1 MKFKFSY
8 TIAIF
13 TLMLFIMQG
22 NVLAAEDKRTEEG
35 LRYTIDEITNEITIT
50 GYDGINTDVVIP
62 DFIEGLPVT
71 IINNRAFYKSDI
83 DGKSSVIITSIK
95 LPCNLKVIKRRA
107 FEYSEIEEIDIPDGC
122 TDIMINAFASCNKL
136 KKIVIP
142 QSVVNLEYTDE
153 FNSIFSFVNKKLFK
167 AYVAPE
173 SAADKY
179 FIMHEKSLK
188 YYYQD
193 QYIPNKIS
201 FTDSEIT
208 VNVDEQI
215 PVPKLNIEPANSLE
229 LCKGSIEYSVNDS
242 VIKDPTSIKYSKEG
256 EVILTA
262 TIKGEHI
269 ENSISASLKINV
281 VENRKLVEKV
291 ELYSN
296 NKLLEDELT
305 VNSGETIIIEPK
317 VTPKDAAAYTS
328 SWFVSAVPSS
338 CVNYREEDGKMVITA
353 KGSGYADVS
362 IDVRNT
368 FGGNSNKEVKVR
380 LWIKEQ
386 KPDEKYVRF
395 SKSDIYMKENETL
408 QLSVETNSDSRV
420 KFESLDPAE
429 ASVDSRGMVKAIQ
442 SGPKGGATI
451 EARIDEGAVAYCNV
465 WITDVDRYIRLNRS
479 QVRINS
485 DETFRLTADTNSKSN
500 VYYESSDLSVAIVD
514 DNGLVRAAGVGK
526 AAITASISE
535 GKRAVCYVEVAD
547 GSYIKLKKQ
556 NETMY
561 RGQALKLSLDYKSAS
576 EIEYKSSDSKVV
588 TIDEKGNLK
597 AKGTGKAV
605 ITASIKEGKKAY
617 CKITVKE
624 NRVKLNESRFNM
636 QKGKTV
642 SELTVKSKSI
652 KDDKIKSVKSSNGKI
667 LKAQYS
673 KGKIVLKAV
682 KPNSKYVTVTVT
694 MKSGAK
700 ASCKVK
706 VVKNTV
712 RTSKLTL
719 SNKNLTLKKGQNETL
734 KVSRNP
740 IGASDKIFW
749 KSSDK
754 KVAAV
759 NSKGKITAKKKGS
772 CTITVRSASG
782 KTAKCKVTV
791 K

>member
-8 TIAIF
+8 TIAIL

-22 NVLAAEDKRTEEG
+22 NVWASDDKCTEEG
-35 LRYTIDEITNEITIT
+35 LRYIIDEITNEITIT
-50 GYDGINTDVVIP
+50 GYDGISTDVVIP
-62 DFIEGLPVT
+62 DLIEGCKVT
-71 IINNRAFYKSDI
+71 NIGGAAFTTVQGGASTKLS
-83 DGKSSVIITSIK
+83 SIK
-95 LPCNLKVIKRRA
+95 LPIYLNSIGRCA
-107 FEYSEIEEIDIPDGC
+107 FQSSYIEELIIPNGC
-122 TDIMINAFASCNKL
+122 ISISSSAFLLCDKL
-136 KKIVIP
+136 KKVNIP
-142 QSVVNLEYTDE
+142 SSVKELEYID
-153 FNSIFSFVNKKLFK
+153 NGNLIFDGLNKELVKF
-167 AYVAPE
+167 YVAPN
-173 SAADKY
+173 SAAENYLNKY
-179 FIMHEKSLK
+179 ESNYK

-229 LCKGSIEYSVNDS
+229 LCKGSIEYAVNGS
-242 VIKDPTSIKYSKEG
+242 VIKDLTNIRFSNER

-269 ENSISASLKINV
+269 ENSISASMKINV

-317 VTPKDAAAYTS
+317 VIPNDAAAYTS
-328 SWFVSAVPSS
+328 GWFVSAVPSS
-338 CVNYREEDGKMVITA
+338 CVNYREEDGKMVITT

-368 FGGNSNKEVKVR
+368 FGENKNEKDKIR

-386 KPDEKYVRF
+386 EPDEKYVRF

-408 QLSVETNSDSRV
+408 QLSVETNSDSKV

-465 WITDVDRYIRLNRS
+465 WITDVDRYIRLNKS

-526 AAITASISE
+526 ATVTASISE

-556 NETMY
+556 SEIMY

-617 CKITVKE
+617 CNITVKE

-667 LKAQYS
+667 LKAQHS

-719 SNKNLTLKKGQNETL
+719 SNKNLTLKKGKNETL

-740 IGASDKIFW
+740 IGASDKILW
-749 KSSDK
+749 KSSNK

>member
-8 TIAIF
+8 TIAIL

-22 NVLAAEDKRTEEG
+22 NVWAADDKCTEEG
-35 LRYTIDEITNEITIT
+35 LRYIIDEITNEITIT
-50 GYDGINTDVVIP
+50 GYDGISTDVVIP
-62 DFIEGLPVT
+62 DLIEGCKVT
-71 IINNRAFYKSDI
+71 NIGGAAFTTVQGGTSTKLS
-83 DGKSSVIITSIK
+83 SIK
-95 LPCNLKVIKRRA
+95 LPIYLNSIGRCA
-107 FEYSEIEEIDIPDGC
+107 FQSSYIEELIIPNGC
-122 TDIMINAFASCNKL
+122 ISISSSAFLLCDKL
-136 KKIVIP
+136 KKVNIP
-142 QSVVNLEYTDE
+142 SSVKELEYID
-153 FNSIFSFVNKKLFK
+153 NGNLIFDGLNKDLVKF
-167 AYVAPE
+167 YVAPN
-173 SAADKY
+173 SAAEKY
-179 FIMHEKSLK
+179 LNKYESNYK

-229 LCKGSIEYSVNDS
+229 LCKGSIEYAVNGS
-242 VIKDPTSIKYSKEG
+242 VIKDLTNIRFSNEG

-269 ENSISASLKINV
+269 ENSISASMKINV

-317 VTPKDAAAYTS
+317 VIPNDAVAYTS
-328 SWFVSAVPSS
+328 GWFVSAVPSS

-380 LWIKEQ
+380 LWIKEK

-465 WITDVDRYIRLNRS
+465 WITDVDRYIRLNKS
-479 QVRINS
+479 QVRIDS

-500 VYYESSDLSVAIVD
+500 VYYESSDLSVVIVD
-514 DNGLVRAAGVGK
+514 DSGLVRAAGVGK

-561 RGQALKLSLDYKSAS
+561 RGQTLKLSLDYKSAS
-576 EIEYKSSDSKVV
+576 GIEYKSSDSKVV

-617 CKITVKE
+617 CNITVKD

-652 KDDKIKSVKSSNGKI
+652 KDDKIKSVKSSNSKI

-740 IGASDKIFW
+740 IGASDKILW
-749 KSSDK
+749 KSSNK

>member
-215 PVPKLNIEPANSLE
+215 PVSKLNIEPDNSLE
-229 LCKGSIEYSVNDS
+229 LCKGSIEYAVNGS
-242 VIKDPTSIKYSKEG
+242 VIKDLTNIRFSNEG

-269 ENSISASLKINV
+269 ENSISASMKINV

-296 NKLLEDELT
+296 NKLLGNELT

-485 DETFRLTADTNSKSN
+485 DETFRLTVDTNSKSN
-500 VYYESSDLSVAIVD
+500 VYYESSDLSVVIVD
-514 DNGLVRAAGVGK
+514 DSGLVRAAGVGK

-561 RGQALKLSLDYKSAS
+561 RGQTLKLSLDYKSAS

-617 CKITVKE
+617 CNITVKE

-719 SNKNLTLKKGQNETL
+719 SNKNLTLKKGKNETL

-749 KSSDK
+749 KSSNK

>member
-62 DFIEGLPVT
+62 DKIEDKNVT
-71 IINNRAFYKSDI
+71 IIGVSAF
-83 DGKSSVIITSIK
+83 SSFSGYSKVNLTSID
-95 LPCNLKVIKRRA
+95 LPSNLKVIKKASFIDADIQELVIPSSCTSIEKSA
-107 FEYSEIEEIDIPDGC
+107 FL
-122 TDIMINAFASCNKL
+122 SCDKL
-136 KKIVIP
+136 KKVIIP
-142 QSVVNLEYTDE
+142 MGVTELEYTDSG
-153 FNSIFSFVNKKLFK
+153 NLIFKGLDKELVKF
-167 AYVAPE
+167 YIAPN
-173 SAADKY
+173 SAAENYLNKY
-179 FIMHEKSLK
+179 ESNYK

-201 FTDSEIT
+201 FTESEIT

-242 VIKDPTSIKYSKEG
+242 VIKDPASIKYSKEG

-296 NKLLEDELT
+296 NKLLGNELT

-451 EARIDEGAVAYCNV
+451 KARIDEGAVAYCNV

-500 VYYESSDLSVAIVD
+500 VYYESSDLSVVIVD
-514 DNGLVRAAGVGK
+514 DSGLVRAAGVGK

-561 RGQALKLSLDYKSAS
+561 RGQTLKLSLDYKSAS
-576 EIEYKSSDSKVV
+576 GIEYKSSNSKVV

-605 ITASIKEGKKAY
+605 ITASIREGKKAY
-617 CKITVKE
+617 CNITVKD
-624 NRVKLNESRFNM
+624 NRVKLNESKFNM

-652 KDDKIKSVKSSNGKI
+652 KDDKIKSVKSSNSKI

-719 SNKNLTLKKGQNETL
+719 SNKNLTLKKGKNETL

-749 KSSDK
+749 KSSNK

>member
-62 DFIEGLPVT
+62 DKIEDKNVT
-71 IINNRAFYKSDI
+71 IIGVSAF
-83 DGKSSVIITSIK
+83 SSFSGYSKVNLTSID
-95 LPCNLKVIKRRA
+95 LPSNLKVIKKASFIDADIQELVIPSSCTSIEKSA
-107 FEYSEIEEIDIPDGC
+107 FL
-122 TDIMINAFASCNKL
+122 SCDKL
-136 KKIVIP
+136 KKVIIP
-142 QSVVNLEYTDE
+142 MGVTELEYTDSG
-153 FNSIFSFVNKKLFK
+153 NLIFKGLDKELVKF
-167 AYVAPE
+167 YIAPN
-173 SAADKY
+173 SAAENYLNKY
-179 FIMHEKSLK
+179 ESNYK

-242 VIKDPTSIKYSKEG
+242 VIKDPASIKYSKEE

-269 ENSISASLKINV
+269 EEPISASLKINV

-296 NKLLEDELT
+296 NKLLGNELT

-386 KPDEKYVRF
+386 EPDEKYVRF

-485 DETFRLTADTNSKSN
+485 DETFRLTADTNSRSN

-514 DNGLVRAAGVGK
+514 DSGLVRAAGVGK

-561 RGQALKLSLDYKSAS
+561 RGQTLKLSLDYKSAS
-576 EIEYKSSDSKVV
+576 GIEYKSSDSKVV

-605 ITASIKEGKKAY
+605 ITASIREGKKAY
-617 CKITVKE
+617 CNITVKD
-624 NRVKLNESRFNM
+624 NRVKLNESKFNM

-652 KDDKIKSVKSSNGKI
+652 KDDKIKSVKSSNSKI

-719 SNKNLTLKKGQNETL
+719 RNKNLTLKKGQNETL

-740 IGASDKIFW
+740 IGASDKILW
-749 KSSDK
+749 KSSNK

>member
-62 DFIEGLPVT
+62 DNIESIRVT
-71 IINNRAFYKSDI
+71 KIANAAFTIFNGETNIK
-83 DGKSSVIITSIK
+83 ITSIS
-95 LPCNLKVIKRRA
+95 LPKYLKVIGKRA
-107 FEYSEIEEIDIPDGC
+107 FQEASIEEVIIPNGC
-122 TDIMINAFASCNKL
+122 TTIMSSAFWGCDKL
-136 KKIVIP
+136 KKVIIP
-142 QSVVNLEYTDE
+142 SSVKELEYIDSG
-153 FNSIFSFVNKKLFK
+153 NLIFKVLDKELVKF
-167 AYVAPE
+167 YIAPN
-173 SAADKY
+173 SAAENYLNKY
-179 FIMHEKSLK
+179 ESNYK

-242 VIKDPTSIKYSKEG
+242 VIKDPASIKYSKEG

-269 ENSISASLKINV
+269 EEPISASLKINV

-296 NKLLEDELT
+296 NKLLGNELT

-362 IDVRNT
+362 INVRNT
-368 FGGNSNKEVKVR
+368 FGGNSNKKVNVR
-380 LWIKEQ
+380 LWIKE
-386 KPDEKYVRF
+386 KEPDEKYVRF

-451 EARIDEGAVAYCNV
+451 KARIDEGAVAYCNV

-485 DETFRLTADTNSKSN
+485 DETFRLTADTNSRSN

-514 DNGLVRAAGVGK
+514 DSGLVRAAGVGK
-526 AAITASISE
+526 ATITASISE

-561 RGQALKLSLDYKSAS
+561 RGQTLKLSLDYKSAS
-576 EIEYKSSDSKVV
+576 GIEYKSSDSKVV

-617 CKITVKE
+617 CNITVKD
-624 NRVKLNESRFNM
+624 NRIKLNESKFNM

-652 KDDKIKSVKSSNGKI
+652 KDDKIKSVKSSNSKI

-673 KGKIVLKAV
+673 KGKIVLKAI

-749 KSSDK
+749 KSSNK

>member
-62 DFIEGLPVT
+62 DKIEDKNVT
-71 IINNRAFYKSDI
+71 IIGVSAF
-83 DGKSSVIITSIK
+83 SSFSGYSKVNLTSID
-95 LPCNLKVIKRRA
+95 LPSNLKVIKKASFIDADIQELVIPSSCTSIEKSA
-107 FEYSEIEEIDIPDGC
+107 FL
-122 TDIMINAFASCNKL
+122 SCDKL
-136 KKIVIP
+136 KKVIIP
-142 QSVVNLEYTDE
+142 MGVTELEYTDSG
-153 FNSIFSFVNKKLFK
+153 NLIFKGLDKELVKF
-167 AYVAPE
+167 YIAPN
-173 SAADKY
+173 SAAENYLNKY
-179 FIMHEKSLK
+179 ESNYE

-242 VIKDPTSIKYSKEG
+242 VIKDPASIKYSKEG

-296 NKLLEDELT
+296 NKLLGNELT

-317 VTPKDAAAYTS
+317 VTPKDATAYTS

-368 FGGNSNKEVKVR
+368 FGGNSNKEVNVR

-386 KPDEKYVRF
+386 EPDEKYVRF

-451 EARIDEGAVAYCNV
+451 KARIDEGAVAYCNV

-485 DETFRLTADTNSKSN
+485 DETFRLTADTNSRSN

-514 DNGLVRAAGVGK
+514 DSGLVRAAGVGK

-561 RGQALKLSLDYKSAS
+561 RGQTLKLSLDYKSAS
-576 EIEYKSSDSKVV
+576 GIEYKSSDSKVV

-617 CKITVKE
+617 CNITVKD
-624 NRVKLNESRFNM
+624 NKVKLNESKFNM

-652 KDDKIKSVKSSNGKI
+652 KDDKIKSVKSSNSKI

-673 KGKIVLKAV
+673 EGKIVLKAV

-749 KSSDK
+749 KSSNK

>member
-62 DFIEGLPVT
+62 DKIEDKNVT
-71 IINNRAFYKSDI
+71 IIGVSAF
-83 DGKSSVIITSIK
+83 SSFSGYSKVNLTSID
-95 LPCNLKVIKRRA
+95 LPSNLKVIKKASFIDADIQELVIPSSCTSIEKSA
-107 FEYSEIEEIDIPDGC
+107 FL
-122 TDIMINAFASCNKL
+122 SCDKL
-136 KKIVIP
+136 KKVIIP
-142 QSVVNLEYTDE
+142 MGVTELEYTDSG
-153 FNSIFSFVNKKLFK
+153 NLIFKGLDKELVKF
-167 AYVAPE
+167 YIAPN
-173 SAADKY
+173 SAAENYLNKY
-179 FIMHEKSLK
+179 ESNYK

-201 FTDSEIT
+201 FTESEIT

-296 NKLLEDELT
+296 NKLLGNELT

-338 CVNYREEDGKMVITA
+338 CVNYREEDGKLVITA

-386 KPDEKYVRF
+386 EPDEKYVRF

-617 CKITVKE
+617 CNITVKE

-719 SNKNLTLKKGQNETL
+719 SNKNLTLKKGKNETL

-782 KTAKCKVTV
+782 KTAKCKVIV

>member
-62 DFIEGLPVT
+62 DKIEDKNVT
-71 IINNRAFYKSDI
+71 IIGVSAF
-83 DGKSSVIITSIK
+83 SSFSGYSKVNLTSID
-95 LPCNLKVIKRRA
+95 LPSNLKVIKKASFIDADIQELVIPSSCTSIEKSA
-107 FEYSEIEEIDIPDGC
+107 FL
-122 TDIMINAFASCNKL
+122 SCDKL
-136 KKIVIP
+136 KKVIIP
-142 QSVVNLEYTDE
+142 MGVTELEYTDSG
-153 FNSIFSFVNKKLFK
+153 NLIFKGLDKELVKF
-167 AYVAPE
+167 YIAPN
-173 SAADKY
+173 SAAENYLNKY
-179 FIMHEKSLK
+179 ESNYK

-242 VIKDPTSIKYSKEG
+242 VIKDPASIKYSKEG

-296 NKLLEDELT
+296 NKLLGNELT

-368 FGGNSNKEVKVR
+368 FGGNSNKEVNVR

-386 KPDEKYVRF
+386 EPDEKYVRF

-485 DETFRLTADTNSKSN
+485 DETFRLTVDTNSKSN
-500 VYYESSDLSVAIVD
+500 VYYESSDLSVVIVD
-514 DNGLVRAAGVGK
+514 DSGLVRAAGVGK

-561 RGQALKLSLDYKSAS
+561 RGQTLKLSLDHKSAS
-576 EIEYKSSDSKVV
+576 GIEYKSSDSKVV

-617 CKITVKE
+617 CNITVKD
-624 NRVKLNESRFNM
+624 NRVKLNESKFNM

-652 KDDKIKSVKSSNGKI
+652 KDDKIKSVKSSNSKI

-673 KGKIVLKAV
+673 EGKIVLKAV

-749 KSSDK
+749 KSSNK

>member
-50 GYDGINTDVVIP
+50 GYDGLNTDVVIP
-62 DFIEGLPVT
+62 DNIESIRVT
-71 IINNRAFYKSDI
+71 KIANAAFTIFNGETNIK
-83 DGKSSVIITSIK
+83 ITSIS
-95 LPCNLKVIKRRA
+95 LPKYLKVIGKRA
-107 FEYSEIEEIDIPDGC
+107 FQEASIEEVIIPNGC
-122 TDIMINAFASCNKL
+122 TTIMSSAFWGCDKL
-136 KKIVIP
+136 KKVIIP
-142 QSVVNLEYTDE
+142 SSVKELEYIDSG
-153 FNSIFSFVNKKLFK
+153 NLIFKVLDKELVKF
-167 AYVAPE
+167 YIAPN
-173 SAADKY
+173 SAAENYLNKY
-179 FIMHEKSLK
+179 ESNYK

-242 VIKDPTSIKYSKEG
+242 VIKDPASIKYSKEG

-269 ENSISASLKINV
+269 EEPISASLKINV

-296 NKLLEDELT
+296 NKLLGNELT

-362 IDVRNT
+362 IVVRNT
-368 FGGNSNKEVKVR
+368 FGENSNKKVNVR

-386 KPDEKYVRF
+386 EPDEKYVRF

-451 EARIDEGAVAYCNV
+451 KAHIDEGAVAYCNV

-514 DNGLVRAAGVGK
+514 DSGLVRAAGVGK
-526 AAITASISE
+526 TAITASISE

-617 CKITVKE
+617 CNITVKE

-652 KDDKIKSVKSSNGKI
+652 KDDKIKSVKSSNSKI

-740 IGASDKIFW
+740 IGASDKILW
-749 KSSDK
+749 KSSNK

>member
-62 DFIEGLPVT
+62 DKIEDKNVT
-71 IINNRAFYKSDI
+71 IIGVSAF
-83 DGKSSVIITSIK
+83 SSFSGYSKVNLTSID
-95 LPCNLKVIKRRA
+95 LPSNLKVIKKASFIDADIQELVIPSSCTSIEKSA
-107 FEYSEIEEIDIPDGC
+107 FL
-122 TDIMINAFASCNKL
+122 SCDKL
-136 KKIVIP
+136 KKVIIP
-142 QSVVNLEYTDE
+142 MGVTELEYTDSG
-153 FNSIFSFVNKKLFK
+153 NLIFKGLDKELVKF
-167 AYVAPE
+167 YIAPN
-173 SAADKY
+173 SAAENYLNKY
-179 FIMHEKSLK
+179 ESNYK

-201 FTDSEIT
+201 FTESEIT

-281 VENRKLVEKV
+281 VENRKLVERV

-296 NKLLEDELT
+296 NKLLGNELT
-305 VNSGETIIIEPK
+305 VNSRETIIIEPK

-386 KPDEKYVRF
+386 EPDEKYVRF

-451 EARIDEGAVAYCNV
+451 KARIDEGAVAYCNV

-500 VYYESSDLSVAIVD
+500 VYYESSDLSVVIVD
-514 DNGLVRAAGVGK
+514 DSGLVRAAGVGK

-561 RGQALKLSLDYKSAS
+561 RGQTLKLSLDYKSAS
-576 EIEYKSSDSKVV
+576 GIEYKSSNSKVV

-605 ITASIKEGKKAY
+605 ITASIREGKKAD
-617 CKITVKE
+617 
-624 NRVKLNESRFNM
+624 R
-636 QKGKTV
+636 
-642 SELTVKSKSI
+642 
-652 KDDKIKSVKSSNGKI
+652 KSV
-667 LKAQYS
+667 
-673 KGKIVLKAV
+673 V
-682 KPNSKYVTVTVT
+682 
-694 MKSGAK
+694 
-700 ASCKVK
+700 
-706 VVKNTV
+706 
-712 RTSKLTL
+712 
-719 SNKNLTLKKGQNETL
+719 
-734 KVSRNP
+734 
-740 IGASDKIFW
+740 
-749 KSSDK
+749 
-754 KVAAV
+754 
-759 NSKGKITAKKKGS
+759 
-772 CTITVRSASG
+772 
-782 KTAKCKVTV
+782 
-791 K
+791 